1 MAKGNMLLGHARGK
15 VGDLVFSRQ
24 NGQQVT
30 RARAAVVSNPQT
42 TAQMVQ
48 RILMNT
54 VAQAYSKMAPIVD
67 HSFEG
72 LKKGQ
77 PSMSY
82 FIKTNLAMLRNRVA
96 NDQAQGYDFS
106 MQYYFTQLKSNYY
119 APNAYIIAKGQLPEV
134 GVDADFFGEKVATTI
149 ALSENATYADVIA
162 AAGLQRGDQLTFIGF
177 VGEETAPTFKFA
189 RVILDPH
196 NEDGTPAELD
206 SAFIADGAINLPSPK
221 NEGDLAVEIADGK
234 LQFGFGIRCFSAA
247 VIVSRKKADGT
258 WMRSNATL
266 TVAPAVAIIDGM
278 SMQDCLNAIQTGSI
292 DTDNPL
298 YLNNAGV
305 SGTGGGSTPTPTEDV
320 VITACS
326 KGGTAMQSGADTTY
340 TSSLDGAEITGTFT
354 GNNSAQKIYAINGA
368 SAKPAVDGA
377 LPSGAKEMTKSGQ
390 NFSGSQEWGSQLPGD
405 TYYYG
410 IVMAENNVIKQVF
423 AVYTKS

>member
-82 FIKTNLAMLRNRVA
+82 FIKTNLAKLRQDVA
-96 NDQAQGYDFS
+96 NKQAQGFDFS
-106 MQYYFTQLKSNYY
+106 GIGRFTQLKSNYY
-119 APNAYIIAKGQLPEV
+119 APNEYVIAKGQLPEV
-134 GVDADFFGEKVATTI
+134 GVDADFFGVKVATTI

-177 VGEETAPTFKFA
+177 VGEPTAPTFKFA

-206 SAFIADGAINLPSPK
+206 SAFIADGAVNMPSPK

-234 LQFGFGIRCFSAA
+234 LQFGFGISCFSAA

-266 TVAPAVAIIDGM
+266 TVAPAIGWIDGM
-278 SMQDCLNAIQTGSI
+278 GLQDCLDAILAGSI

-305 SGTGGGSTPTPTEDV
+305 SGTGGGSAPTPTVDV
-320 VITACS
+320 EVTSCT
-326 KGGTAMQSGADTTY
+326 KNGTAMQAGADSAY
-340 TSSLDGAEITGTFT
+340 TSSLDGAAITGTFT

-368 SAKPAVDGA
+368 STKPAVNGA
-377 LPSGAKEMTKSGQ
+377 LPSGAKEMTKSGN
-390 NFSGSQEWGSQLPGD
+390 NFSGSSEWGDQLPGD
-405 TYYYG
+405 TYYYA
-410 IVMAENNVIKQVF
+410 IVVAEDNVIKQVF

>member
-54 VAQAYSKMAPIVD
+54 VSQAYSKMSAIVD

-82 FIKTNLAMLRNRVA
+82 FVKTNLAMLRQKVA
-96 NDQAQGYDFS
+96 NWQAQGHDFS
-106 MQYYFTQLKSNYY
+106 GIGYFTQLKSNYY
-119 APNAYIIAKGQLPEV
+119 APNEYIIAKGQLPEI
-134 GVDADFFGEKVATTI
+134 GVDSDFFGLMVGTSI
-149 ALSENATYADVIA
+149 ALTNGATYADVLA
-162 AAGLQRGDQLTFIGF
+162 ATGLQRGDQITFIGF
-177 VGEETAPTFKFA
+177 VGEVTAPSFKFA

-196 NEDGTPAELD
+196 NADGTPAELT
-206 SAFIADGAINLPSPK
+206 SAFIANGAINLPSPK
-221 NEGDLAVEIADGK
+221 NEGELNVAITDGA
-234 LQFGFGIRCFSAA
+234 LQFGFGINCFSAA

-258 WMRSNATL
+258 WMRSNAKL
-266 TVAPAVAIIDGM
+266 TVAPAIGWIDGM
-278 SMQDCLNAIQTGSI
+278 GMQDCLDAILAGSI

-298 YLNNAGV
+298 YLNNAGTTGAS
-305 SGTGGGSTPTPTEDV
+305 SGSAPVEPTDRE
-320 VITACS
+320 ITAVS
-326 KGGTAMQSGADTTY
+326 VDGTALEAGAHN
-340 TSSLDGAEITGTFT
+340 TSFPSHPTGNVTGTLTGNKTSQKIVAFYGAE
-354 GNNSAQKIYAINGA
+354 
-368 SAKPAVDGA
+368 AVPTVGSEY
-377 LPSGAKEMTKSGQ
+377 SGSMKEMTISGTQ
-390 NFSGSQEWGSQLPGD
+390 FSGTINWGSGLD
-405 TYYYG
+405 TVYCG
-410 IVMAENNVIKQVF
+410 FLVLEGATVKQVWCSYEQ
-423 AVYTKS
+423 A

>member
-54 VAQAYSKMAPIVD
+54 VAQAYSKMSPIVD

-82 FIKTNLAMLRNRVA
+82 FIKTNLAKLRQEVA
-96 NDQAQGYDFS
+96 NKQAQGLDFS
-106 MQYYFTQLKSNYY
+106 GIGRFTQLKSNYY
-119 APNAYIIAKGQLPEV
+119 APNEYVIAKGQLPEV

-162 AAGLQRGDQLTFIGF
+162 AAGLQRGDQITFIGF
-177 VGEETAPTFKFA
+177 VGEVTAPTFKFA

-196 NEDGTPAELD
+196 NEDGTPAELTT
-206 SAFIADGAINLPSPK
+206 AFIADGAVNMPSPK
-221 NEGDLAVEIADGK
+221 NEGDLAVEIANGK
-234 LQFGFGIRCFSAA
+234 LQFGFGIDCFSAA

-266 TVAPAVAIIDGM
+266 SVAPSVGWIDGM
-278 SMQDCLNAIQTGSI
+278 GLQDCLDAILAGSI

-305 SGTGGGSTPTPTEDV
+305 SGNGGGSAPVEQTDR
-320 VITACS
+320 VITAVS
-326 KGGTAMQSGADTTY
+326 VDGTALEAGAH
-340 TSSLDGAEITGTFT
+340 SSSFPSHPT
-354 GNNSAQKIYAINGA
+354 GNISGELTGNKSSQKIYAFYGAEALPTVGSEYTGDKVEMTING
-368 SAKPAVDGA
+368 
-377 LPSGAKEMTKSGQ
+377 TR
-390 NFSGSQEWGSQLPGD
+390 FSGRINWGSGLD
-405 TYYYG
+405 TIYCG
-410 IVMAENNVIKQVF
+410 FMVLEGTTVKQIWCSYEQ
-423 AVYTKS
+423 A

>member
-1 MAKGNMLLGHARGK
+1 MSKGNMLLGHARGK

-54 VAQAYSKMAPIVD
+54 VAQAYSKMAAIVD

-82 FIKTNLAMLRNRVA
+82 FIKTNLALLRQKVA
-96 NDQAQGYDFS
+96 NWQAQGHDFTGIG
-106 MQYYFTQLKSNYY
+106 YFTQLKANYY
-119 APNAYIIAKGQLPEV
+119 APNEYIIAKGQLPEV
-134 GVDADFFGEKVATTI
+134 GVDADFFGEMVATTI
-149 ALSENATYADVIA
+149 PVADGATYADVIA

-177 VGEETAPTFKFA
+177 VGEVTAPSFKFA

-196 NEDGTPAELD
+196 NADGTPAELT

-221 NEGDLAVEIADGK
+221 NEGELAVEIADGK
-234 LQFGFGIRCFSAA
+234 LQFGFGINCFSAA
-247 VIVSRKKADGT
+247 VIVSRKKTDGT
-258 WMRSNATL
+258 WMRSNAKL
-266 TVAPAVAIIDGM
+266 SVAPAIGWIEGM
-278 SMQDCLNAIQTGSI
+278 GMQDCLDAILAGSI

-298 YLNNAGV
+298 YLNNAGTTGSA
-305 SGTGGGSTPTPTEDV
+305 SGSEPVEPTDRE
-320 VITACS
+320 ITAVS
-326 KGGTAMQSGADTTY
+326 VDGTALEAGSHDTSFPSHT
-340 TSSLDGAEITGTFT
+340 TGNITGTLT
-354 GNNSAQKIYAINGA
+354 GNKTSQKIVAFYGA
-368 SAKPAVDGA
+368 SAVPTVGSEYTGNKR
-377 LPSGAKEMTKSGQ
+377 EMTINGTQ
-390 NFSGSQEWGSQLPGD
+390 FTGTINWGASMD
-405 TYYYG
+405 T
-410 IVMAENNVIKQVF
+410 
-423 AVYTKS
+423 VYCGFMVLEGATVKKVWCSYEQA

>member
-1 MAKGNMLLGHARGK
+1 MSKGNMLLGHARGK

-54 VAQAYSKMAPIVD
+54 VSQAYSKMSAIVD

-96 NDQAQGYDFS
+96 NSQAQGYDFS
-106 MQYYFTQLKSNYY
+106 SMYYYTQLKSNYY

-134 GVDADFFGEKVATTI
+134 GVDADFFGQMVATNI
-149 ALSENATYADVIA
+149 ALSEGATYADVIA

-177 VGEETAPTFKFA
+177 VGEATAPTFKFA

-196 NEDGTPAELD
+196 NEDGTPADLT
-206 SAFIADGAINLPSPK
+206 SAFIADGAVNLPSPK
-221 NEGDLAVEIADGK
+221 NEGDLSLAITDGV
-234 LQFGFGIRCFSAA
+234 LQFGFGINCFSAA

-266 TVAPAVAIIDGM
+266 TVAPAIGIIDGM
-278 SMQDCLNAIQTGSI
+278 SMQDCLNAIQAGSI

-305 SGTGGGSTPTPTEDV
+305 SGTGGGSTPTPTVDV
-320 VITACS
+320 VITSCT
-326 KGGTAMQSGADTTY
+326 KGGNAMTDGADTTY
-340 TSSLDGAEITGTFT
+340 SSSFDGAAITGTFT
-354 GNNSAQKIYAINGA
+354 GNNSAQKIYAI
-368 SAKPAVDGA
+368 SQSSTKPAVNGA
-377 LPSGAKEMTKSGQ
+377 LPSGARELTKSGQ
-390 NFSGSQEWGSQLPGD
+390 NFSGSQEWGNALPGD
-405 TYYYG
+405 TVYYA
-410 IVMAENNVIKQVF
+410 IVMAQDNVIKQVF
-423 AVYTKS
+423 AVYTQS